1 MNKEYGCYRFYILS
15 GINDGPS
22 RWQSEPSHWDGRA
35 TNRTTQIPR
44 PFSHVRS
51 FSSRYIAAVRS
62 VGLPAH
68 GRMPPRRNL
77 PDLPPLPAGPTR
89 QMHTKHTNIIILLST
104 HPSLSLSLPPH
115 LSIFRSNRSWPS
127 INGGESGGSPPP
139 LATGGAEGGG
149 NLSKGG
155 EGGDGRGGQSWGSR
169 GIQFWWAE
177 GYCGLGED
185 NLVFHVICM
194 KMYR

>member
-104 HPSLSLSLPPH
+104 HPSLSLSLFLPIS
-115 LSIFRSNRSWPS
+115 LSFAQT
-127 INGGESGGSPPP
+127 GAGLP
-139 LATGGAEGGG
+139 LMAERAEGARLPSPQAGRREVG
-149 NLSKGG
+149 TSARG
-155 EGGDGRGGQSWGSR
+155 GRGGTA
-169 GIQFWWAE
+169 AE
-177 GYCGLGED
+177 GNRGAAG
-185 NLVFHVICM
+185 VFNSGGQRATADWGKII
-194 KMYR
+194 